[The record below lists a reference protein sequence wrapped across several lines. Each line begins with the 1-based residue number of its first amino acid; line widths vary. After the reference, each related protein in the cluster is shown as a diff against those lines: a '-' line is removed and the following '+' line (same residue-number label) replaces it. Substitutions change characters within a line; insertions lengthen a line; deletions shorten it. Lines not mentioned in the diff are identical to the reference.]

1 LLRKLT
7 LTVFLLVVLGGATGQ
22 AAQATSN
29 YQQAL
34 RAVCY
39 YFGANCATA
48 MRIVKCE
55 TGGTYSPWSANGQY
69 LGIFQMGSNE
79 RATFGHGNNVWA
91 QAKAAKAYFDAEVKS
106 GHNGFD
112 PWLKYE
118 PPGCG
123 Y

>member
-1 LLRKLT
+1 LRKLT

-22 AAQATSN
+22 TAQATSN

-55 TGGTYSPWSANGQY
+55 TGGTYAPWAQNGQY
-69 LGIFQMGSNE
+69 LGIFQMGASE
-79 RATFGHGNNVWA
+79 RATFGYGSNVWA
-91 QAKAAKAYFDAEVKS
+91 QAKAAYAYYKVA
-106 GHNGFD
+106 GFG
-112 PWLKYE
+112 PWLNYE